1 MAHIEMTL
9 QDMQRVELDMLLE
22 LEKICNRH
30 GLRFYIDGGTLLG
43 AYCYEGFIPW
53 DDDIDI
59 KMPRNDYEQLLQY
72 RDELPEYMSIVS
84 PEEDGYFYTFTKIN
98 DERTVLIENPG
109 TLIEH
114 TGSVYLDILPM
125 DGYPTEYKTFRQLEK
140 YKTLFHEAKTGFYDL
155 KHSPQIMSRCKGYL
169 YSLIYTNENVFVRM
183 TRLAKKCD
191 YDSAEYVGLL
201 IEGNKEK
208 EKFFRESLDYPVKL
222 PFEGHE
228 FPASSDYERHLV
240 TFYGEHILNS
250 KCNHDL
256 PYIPPSH
263 KHIVY
268 WKEDKCQS

>member
-1 MAHIEMTL
+1 MAYTEMTL
-9 QDMQRVELDMLLE
+9 RDIQRLELGMLLE
-22 LEKICNRH
+22 LEKICTRH

-72 RDELPEYMSIVS
+72 RDEFPKYMSIVP
-84 PEEDGYFYTFTKIN
+84 PEEDGYSYTFTKIN
-98 DERTVLIENPG
+98 DKRTVLIENPG
-109 TLIEH
+109 TPVEH
-114 TGSVYLDILPM
+114 TGSVYLDILPL
-125 DGYPTEYKTFRQLEK
+125 DGHPVEYKNLRQLEK
-140 YKTLFHEAKTGFYDL
+140 YKTLFHEAKTRFYDL
-155 KHSPQIMSRCKGYL
+155 KHSPRIMNRCKGYL
-169 YSLIYTNENVFVRM
+169 YSLIYSRENVYVKL

-208 EKFFRESLDYPVKL
+208 EKYIRKSLDYPVNL
-222 PFEGHE
+222 LFEGHE

-240 TFYGEHILNS
+240 TFYGEHILQS
-250 KCNHDL
+250 KHNHNL

-263 KHIVY
+263 RHIVY
-268 WKEDKCQS
+268 WKEDICQS